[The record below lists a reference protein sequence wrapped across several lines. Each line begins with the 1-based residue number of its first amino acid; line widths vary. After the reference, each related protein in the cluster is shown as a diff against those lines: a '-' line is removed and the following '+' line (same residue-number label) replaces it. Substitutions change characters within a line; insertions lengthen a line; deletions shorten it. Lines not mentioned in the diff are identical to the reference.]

1 MCSPINGYSK
11 VIDLLFLMWFR
22 TSTSDDDYNSTDV
35 GWRPDTLLNCV
46 MVGVFQLIVNSL
58 YETFEDNKGVIRIR
72 ISKNNRQHIGQQ
84 KKDKQRSTKHTYKT
98 KDRVTRIPLK
108 QGVISGAPEGWT
120 VPDPLVAP
128 VLLI

>member
-1 MCSPINGYSK
+1 
-11 VIDLLFLMWFR
+11 
-22 TSTSDDDYNSTDV
+22 
-35 GWRPDTLLNCV
+35 

-58 YETFEDNKGVIRIR
+58 YEKFEDNKEVIRIR

-108 QGVISGAPEGWT
+108 QGVNSGALEGWT
-120 VPDPLVAP
+120 VPDPLVTNP
-128 VLLI
+128 LISHECGKDREVFTTSGT